1 MKVYLAAKHLFNKLI
16 LCHSLKKCHFVEFFF
31 WKCSSFLPSSV
42 ELNFWHDNCHSLSC
56 AREVLVYCF
65 RYVSWHPENFFAV
78 TFATNESRSCNSI
91 SDIGVQIKSST
102 QTAFWQEKMGLFAKF
117 KISILSLKR
126 HKLKRWFLVAKMNG
140 NLNFFTL

>member
-1 MKVYLAAKHLFNKLI
+1 MPFIKKMSFCWIFL
-16 LCHSLKKCHFVEFFF
+16 LKMFFLSPFLSGVEFLTRQ
-31 WKCSSFLPSSV
+31 LP
-42 ELNFWHDNCHSLSC
+42 HSLSY

-117 KISILSLKR
+117 KISILSLKK

-140 NLNFFTL
+140 NLNFFTF